1 MKNVL
6 AQERERERQE
16 RERRRQLKEEKMDVD
31 GEISQQQADVLEEE
45 LPSCSFTFMLSSMQC
60 GADGRVALM
69 W

>member
-31 GEISQQQADVLEEE
+31 GETAQQQVDVLEED
-45 LPSCSFTFMLSSMQC
+45 LPSCTFFFFHASS
-60 GADGRVALM
+60 GLM
-69 W
+69 WR

>member
-31 GEISQQQADVLEEE
+31 GEITQQQVDVLEED
-45 LPSCSFTFMLSSMQC
+45 LPSCTFSFTLFL
-60 GADGRVALM
+60 A
-69 W
+69 